1 MCVHF
6 FIGENMDNLIN
17 ILIKESK
24 KSLLTNDVPVAAIIV
39 ENGKIIA
46 KAHNSREKYQNVIS
60 HAEIIALQKACK
72 KKKTWHL
79 DDCEIYVTM
88 EPCLMCMNAIS
99 QSRIKKIYYVLE
111 NKTFKKIQNV
121 MNDKIE
127 IMRLEDSNDE
137 LNNLI
142 KNFFIEKRK

>member
-1 MCVHF
+1 M
-6 FIGENMDNLIN
+6 ENLIN

-60 HAEIIALQKACK
+60 HAEMIALQKACK